1 MSDDDKKNDLTRI
14 EDLSEFLHQGDE
26 EIDKLLADIDV
37 EDEDSNFED
46 DSNNSD
52 EGEITLSSFEYETP
66 TTDLSEQDDVEEL
79 EASDFEE
86 GSFDDGFFQNEDDEE
101 NEDIGELDEQD
112 TADINLEFSA
122 VEDLGQEGHDEE
134 DSDDDV
140 DDVDDVFFEDQI
152 QDDGLKGFQEVHQ
165 EEHQEEIH
173 DEAPEGIQDEVQDE
187 ILDEIQDEVQV
198 EIHTPP
204 QTKPEDFKE
213 VQDFSAQSTYGKVA
227 IGGNPPFSLLIQGI
241 RPQEH
246 DESILAILNEHG
258 LLGDNEDLYRQS
270 LESGQL
276 LIAHIGSNQ
285 CTANCPAS

>member
-140 DDVDDVFFEDQI
+140 DDVDAWLAKQEDAARADYDENFDPVDEFGFEDSAELDVF
-152 QDDGLKGFQEVHQ
+152 L
-165 EEHQEEIH
+165 
-173 DEAPEGIQDEVQDE
+173 A
-187 ILDEIQDEVQV
+187 
-198 EIHTPP
+198 
-204 QTKPEDFKE
+204 
-213 VQDFSAQSTYGKVA
+213 SA
-227 IGGNPPFSLLIQGI
+227 
-241 RPQEH
+241 
-246 DESILAILNEHG
+246 D
-258 LLGDNEDLYRQS
+258 
-270 LESGQL
+270 
-276 LIAHIGSNQ
+276 
-285 CTANCPAS
+285 